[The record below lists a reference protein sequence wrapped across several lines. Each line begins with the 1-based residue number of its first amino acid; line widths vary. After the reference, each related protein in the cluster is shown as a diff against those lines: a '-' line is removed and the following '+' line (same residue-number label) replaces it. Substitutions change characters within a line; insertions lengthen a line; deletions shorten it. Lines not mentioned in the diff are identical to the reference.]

1 MEKSLKG
8 FKQVLMIT
16 LLLWEK
22 SRNTGGLDQGANIEK
37 LWCLEYIALKKFGCM
52 KESTQMGGDKRKVL
66 FFTSEMGNSEGC

>member
-52 KESTQMGGDKRKVL
+52 KESTQMGGGRDRGRE
-66 FFTSEMGNSEGC
+66 S